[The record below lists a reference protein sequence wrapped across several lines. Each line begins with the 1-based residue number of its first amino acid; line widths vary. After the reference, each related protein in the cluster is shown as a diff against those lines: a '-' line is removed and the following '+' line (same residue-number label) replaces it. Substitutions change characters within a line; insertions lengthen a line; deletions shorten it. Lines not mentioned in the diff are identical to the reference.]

1 MWSWFGRGKQSKNLT
16 IAQSGDKF
24 VKVKVKD
31 IDFFGPFSE
40 SSNRRYLVAW
50 SDFDSSSG
58 RGGFREGGLG
68 TYILAEYGTVVA
80 IGNAERPNDGKV
92 ADNGAF
98 IFNDWMFGEGLK
110 GTFLAFDRNGN
121 NILRH
126 GFSANLLNNGIS
138 CNGEYAV
145 CQLCNSDT
153 EDGSILAF
161 FDLRDGKLLWKKI
174 PETGWAHEYTFDI
187 EKRLLTLTYRDTGQF
202 TYSFDGAFL
211 DQAKWEK
218 VSFERATGFEL
229 HLRAKEKLTLAKRTG
244 AKSDFLSILELLG
257 IALRRG
263 VDQYP
268 NEQAAIYRTMGEI
281 KEMLGE
287 SSEALALY
295 ERALSLNPKVGL
307 KRKVA
312 AMKAGHA

>member
-1 MWSWFGRGKQSKNLT
+1 MWSWFGRSKQSKNLL
-16 IAQSGDKF
+16 IAKSDDKF
-24 VKVKVKD
+24 VVVED

-50 SDFDSSSG
+50 SDFDLSSG
-58 RGGFREGGLG
+58 RGGFRERGLG
-68 TYILAEYGTVVA
+68 TYILAENGTVVA

-92 ADNGAF
+92 ADNGTF

-121 NILRH
+121 SILRH
-126 GFSANLLNNGIS
+126 RFYANLFNNGIS
-138 CNGEYAV
+138 RNGEYGV

-153 EDGSILAF
+153 EDGSVLAF
-161 FDLRDGKLLWKKI
+161 FDLRDGKLLWRKI
-174 PETGWAHEYTFDI
+174 PETGWADEYTFEI
-187 EKRLLTLTYRDTGQF
+187 GRRLLILTYRDTGQF
-202 TYSFDGAFL
+202 IYSFDGAFL

-229 HLRAKEKLTLAKRTG
+229 HLRAKEKIELAKQTG
-244 AKSDFLSILELLG
+244 VKSDFLSILELLG
-257 IALRRG
+257 IALQRG
-263 VDQYP
+263 LDQYP
-268 NEQAAIYRTMGEI
+268 NEQAAIFRTMGEI

-287 SSEALALY
+287 PSEARALY

-307 KRKVA
+307 KRRVA
-312 AMKAGHA
+312 AMKADHA